1 MAADRK
7 AVLRDSQTAA
17 AAAPK
22 DTCNNIVCGITNTV
36 ASVVRPPDYFA
47 FDASFSPIPFA
58 PFIQVGGNITSTRD
72 GKLYLGPEVGPGV
85 TGAGGSVRAGWID
98 QLHQPSKTYTDDF
111 IGGPS
116 LTGSGYVPVVG
127 VPGLVGVGPSSGE
140 QWGNEGQLGWRNFS
154 TEVGV
159 GCRRRSQRPGDAELV
174 VCDALPGSRVV
185 RQ

>member
-58 PFIQVGGNITSTRD
+58 PFIQVGGNITYTRD

-98 QLHQPSKTYTDDF
+98 QLTQPSKTSIDDF
-111 IGGPS
+111 VNGPS
-116 LTGSGYVPVVG
+116 LTASGYLPLFPVPV
-127 VPGLVGVGPSSGE
+127 LAGVGPSIGE
-140 QWGNEGQLGWRNFS
+140 QWGNEGQPGFENFS
-154 TEVGV
+154 TEFGVGV
-159 GCRRRSQRPGDAELV
+159 GLLRNGQVTQSWSFQVPYFQG
-174 VCDALPGSRVV
+174 PSW
-185 RQ
+185 